1 MAESKHLSLDFT
13 APLCCKLLSVNS
25 SFLVGKWRIIP
36 NCGWMWQ
43 WMLTRSSA
51 RLWDSP
57 STQSQPNR
65 FVITE
70 DTLGFPFPTETAQK
84 PLPGTRLA
92 AGQLA
97 VAGTQQVHVS
107 EKKPMASRRLFLCRL
122 PPPVFCAH
130 DLDIQSI
137 LFYLNTSTCN
147 SPLIG
152 LLFICILS
160 FIIFKLTQ
168 LENTTDK
175 KSKFMPGTFFHPS
188 IHPEISRGNLS
199 CWNLLHTNH
208 FQQGS

>member
-1 MAESKHLSLDFT
+1 
-13 APLCCKLLSVNS
+13 
-25 SFLVGKWRIIP
+25 
-36 NCGWMWQ
+36 MWQ

-65 FVITE
+65 FVITYASQK
-70 DTLGFPFPTETAQK
+70 TRWASPFPQKQRRSPSQEHACLEGSSRGWCTA
-84 PLPGTRLA
+84 GA
-92 AGQLA
+92 
-97 VAGTQQVHVS
+97 QQVHVS
-107 EKKPMASRRLFLCRL
+107 EKKPMASRRLLLCRL

-137 LFYLNTSTCN
+137 FFYLNTSTCN

-168 LENTTDK
+168 LENTSDK
-175 KSKFMPGTFFHPS
+175 KNKFMPGTFFHPS
-188 IHPEISRGNLS
+188 IHPEISRGDLS
-199 CWNLLHTNH
+199 GWNLLHINH